1 MATFGQLKTRAKNLA
16 LADDDTEAG
25 LAVNDALTDIVV
37 SCQLKVGTATGTLT
51 SGQSVYTMSGDFAIT
66 DFGALQYM
74 EYLALG
80 STQSYILEPISA
92 DEIIALNATNPIGA
106 TRQYAFLGLD
116 TIRTWPEPQ
125 TSGDTMTIY
134 YAKTPTTLVYDEDTP
149 TDIPSQWQWLV
160 SIAAGARLADAV
172 GEDQNLSNALD
183 AKFQVGMDKFQ
194 KFLTRR
200 GGRTARRIQS
210 GYLRTPRRPFH
221 DNSTY
226 YSAASR

>member
-1 MATFGQLKTRAKNLA
+1 VATFAQLKQRAKNLA
-16 LADDDTEAG
+16 LADDDSEAQA
-25 LAVNDALTDIVV
+25 AVNDALVDIVV

-51 SGQSVYTMSGDFAIT
+51 SGQSVYTMSGDFGIT

-125 TSGDTMTIY
+125 TTGDTMTIY
-134 YAKTPTTLVYDEDTP
+134 YAQTPATLVYDADEP

-160 SIAAGARLADAV
+160 TIGAAMRLADAV

-183 AKFQVGMDKFQ
+183 AKFALGMDKFQ

-200 GGRTARRIQS
+200 GGRTARRVQY

-226 YSAASR
+226 YSSAGR

>member
-1 MATFGQLKTRAKNLA
+1 
-16 LADDDTEAG
+16 
-25 LAVNDALTDIVV
+25 
-37 SCQLKVGTATGTLT
+37 
-51 SGQSVYTMSGDFAIT
+51 MSGDFSIT

-125 TSGDTMTIY
+125 TTGDTMTIY
-134 YAKTPTTLVYDEDTP
+134 YAKTPVALSAGSDVP
-149 TDIPSQWQWLV
+149 TDIPSQWHWLI
-160 SIAAGARLADAV
+160 STGAAARLADAV
-172 GEDQNLSNALD
+172 GEDVNLSNALE
-183 AKFQVGMDKFQ
+183 AKFMLGMDRFQ

-200 GGRTARRIQS
+200 GGRTARRIQH

>member
-1 MATFGQLKTRAKNLA
+1 MATFDQLKTRAENLA
-16 LADDDTEAG
+16 LNDDDTEAG

-125 TSGDTMTIY
+125 TTGDTMTIY
-134 YAKTPTTLVYDEDTP
+134 YAKNPTALVAAGDVP
-149 TDIPSQWQWLV
+149 SDIPSQWHWLI

-210 GYLRTPRRPFH
+210 GYLRTPRRPYH

>member
-1 MATFGQLKTRAKNLA
+1 MATYAQLRLRAQNLA
-16 LADDDTEAG
+16 LADDSGEAG
-25 LAVNDALTDIVV
+25 AAVNDTLTDIVV
-37 SCQLKVGTATGTLT
+37 SCQLKVGTTTGTLT
-51 SGQSVYTMSGDFAIT
+51 AGGNVYDLSSDFGIT
-66 DFGALQYM
+66 DFGMLQYM

-116 TIRTWPEPQ
+116 TIRLWPSAQ
-125 TSGDTMTIY
+125 TTGDTLTIY
-134 YAKTPTTLVYDEDTP
+134 YAKTPTALALDADTP
-149 TDIPSQWQWLV
+149 VDIPSQWHWL
-160 SIAAGARLADAV
+160 IAIGAGARLADAV
-172 GEDQNLSNALD
+172 GEDQNLSMTLD
-183 AKFQVGMDKFQ
+183 AKFQAGMNNFQ

-200 GGRTARRIQS
+200 GGRTAKRIQS

-226 YSAASR
+226 YSAAGR

>member
-1 MATFGQLKTRAKNLA
+1 MATFAQLKTRAQNLA

-51 SGQSVYTMSGDFAIT
+51 SGQSVYTMSGDFNIT

-125 TSGDTMTIY
+125 TTGDTMTIY
-134 YAKTPTTLVYDEDTP
+134 YAKNPTALSASGDVP
-149 TDIPSQWQWLV
+149 SDIPSQWQWLI
-160 SIAAGARLADAV
+160 SIGAGARLADAV
-172 GEDQNLSNALD
+172 GEDQNLSLALD
-183 AKFQVGMDKFQ
+183 AKFQAGMDKFQ

-226 YSAASR
+226 YSAAGR

>member
-1 MATFGQLKTRAKNLA
+1 MATYAQLRVRAQNLA
-16 LADDDTEAG
+16 LADDPVEAG
-25 LAVNDALTDIVV
+25 LAVNDALADIVV
-37 SCQLKVGTATGTLT
+37 SAQLKVGTATGTLT
-51 SGQSVYTMSGDFAIT
+51 AGGSVFDLSSDFSIT
-66 DFGALQYM
+66 DFGMLQYM

-116 TIRTWPEPQ
+116 TIRLWPAAQ
-125 TSGDTMTIY
+125 TTGDTLTIY
-134 YAKTPTTLVYDEDTP
+134 YAKTPTALTQDADVP
-149 TDIPSQWQWLV
+149 SDIPSQWHWLIA
-160 SIAAGARLADAV
+160 IAAGARLADAV
-172 GEDQNLSNALD
+172 GEDQNLSMALD
-183 AKFQVGMDKFQ
+183 AKFQAGMNNFQ

-200 GGRTARRIQS
+200 GGRTAKRIQS

-226 YSAASR
+226 YSSASR